1 MAWTGIIERKG
12 RRPGAVDA
20 GKVRAYCLKSI
31 SFPDVI
37 MPIPFRHL
45 VLATFPALVLSACA
59 SLGGP
64 ALATGATEAEVL
76 ARLGRPTHV
85 YQDSGSRLL
94 EYMRGPM
101 GQTTEMARIGPDGRL
116 QSFEQVLT
124 MEKFATIVPGQ
135 TRQEQVLRAVGAPS
149 EIRFY
154 RNVGM
159 NGWNYPF
166 KESNTWDSMMTIY
179 VDDAGLVQRM
189 ENGPDPRRMPSDS
202 GRN

>member
-1 MAWTGIIERKG
+1 MTMLLP
-12 RRPGAVDA
+12 RRACAALP
-20 GKVRAYCLKSI
+20 
-31 SFPDVI
+31 VI
-37 MPIPFRHL
+37 L
-45 VLATFPALVLSACA
+45 LSACA
-59 SLGGP
+59 GFGGP
-64 ALATGATEAEVL
+64 APAPGATEAEVV
-76 ARLGRPTHV
+76 ARLGRPTNV
-85 YQDSGSRLL
+85 YQDGAGRSL
-94 EYMRGPM
+94 EYMHGPM
-101 GQTTEMARIGPDGRL
+101 GQTTDMARIGPDGRL

-135 TRQEQVLRAVGAPS
+135 TRQEQVLRTVGAPS

-179 VDDAGLVQRM
+179 IDSAGLVRRM

-202 GRN
+202 GRD

>member
-1 MAWTGIIERKG
+1 
-12 RRPGAVDA
+12 
-20 GKVRAYCLKSI
+20 
-31 SFPDVI
+31 
-37 MPIPFRHL
+37 MPIPCR
-45 VLATFPALVLSACA
+45 LAFAALPALLLSACA
-59 SLGGP
+59 GFGGP
-64 ALATGATEAEVL
+64 ALAPGTTEAEIL
-76 ARLGRPTHV
+76 ARLGHPTHV
-85 YQDSGSRLL
+85 YQDSDSRLL
-94 EYMRGPM
+94 EYMHGPM

-135 TRQEQVLRAVGAPS
+135 TRQEQVLRTVGAPS

-179 VDDAGLVQRM
+179 VDNAGLVQRM

>member
-1 MAWTGIIERKG
+1 
-12 RRPGAVDA
+12 
-20 GKVRAYCLKSI
+20 
-31 SFPDVI
+31 
-37 MPIPFRHL
+37 MPTLSCR
-45 VLATFPALVLSACA
+45 LACSLLPAAILSACA
-59 SLGGP
+59 GLGGP
-64 ALATGATEAEVL
+64 AFAPGATEADVV

-85 YQDSGSRLL
+85 YPEGDNRFL
-94 EYMRGPM
+94 EYMHGPM
-101 GQTTEMARIGPDGRL
+101 GQTTDMAKIGPDGLL

-124 MEKFATIVPGQ
+124 MEKFARIVPDQ
-135 TRQEQVLRAVGAPS
+135 TRQEQVLRTVGAPS

-179 VDDAGLVQRM
+179 VDASGLVRRM

>member
-1 MAWTGIIERKG
+1 LEFTNPIDSIIMS
-12 RRPGAVDA
+12 
-20 GKVRAYCLKSI
+20 LL
-31 SFPDVI
+31 
-37 MPIPFRHL
+37 FRS
-45 VLATFPALVLSACA
+45 LASAALPALLLSACA
-59 SLGGP
+59 GLGGP
-64 ALATGATEAEVL
+64 ALTPGATEADVV

-85 YQDSGSRLL
+85 YQDSGSRTL
-94 EYMRGPM
+94 EYMHGPM
-101 GQTTEMARIGPDGRL
+101 GQTTEMAKIGPDGRL

-124 MEKFATIVPGQ
+124 MEKFAAIVPGQ
-135 TRQEQVLRAVGAPS
+135 TRQDQVLRTVGAPS

-179 VDDAGLVQRM
+179 VDNAGLVQRM